1 MASEE
6 QRLVVVNLEEEMKQA
21 YINYAMSVIV
31 GRALPDVR
39 DGLKPVHRR
48 VLYAM
53 NELSLTRDKP
63 HKKSARVV
71 GDVIGKYHP
80 HGDAA
85 AYDSIVR
92 MAQDFSMR
100 YPLINGQGNFGSVD
114 GDPPAAM
121 RYTEVRMAQIAQEIL
136 ADIDKETVDFVPTY
150 DESLMEPT
158 VLPTRIPNLLINGSS
173 GIAVGMATNIPPHNL
188 GEVVDGLMYLLENP
202 EATSMELMEF
212 IKGPDFPTGGIIY
225 GQEGLVEAYTTGRGI
240 IQLRA
245 KASIEK
251 SDKGGKENI
260 IVSELPYQINKAK
273 LVEKIAELV
282 KEKKI
287 EGIGEVRD
295 ESDREGMRI
304 VIELKRDEIADVILN
319 QLYKHTNMQ
328 SAYGIIFLALNNN
341 QPQVMNVKELLS
353 HYLDFRREVVT
364 RRARYDLRKA
374 EEKAHILQGLKIA
387 LDNLEAVIALIK
399 TSHTPQMAKEALMS
413 NLPLTDIQV
422 QAILDMRLQ
431 RLTGLERDRIT
442 RDLEETLKLITD
454 LQELLKSEDKI
465 NKVIKKE
472 LIEIKEKYNDERLT
486 EIADEIIETTHEDLI
501 IEEDMAVTIT
511 KSGYIKRTPVRLYRS
526 QKRGGK
532 GIRAMEI
539 KDEDLVEE
547 IFVASTHDYILF
559 FTNMG
564 QVHRLKVHEL
574 PLAGRSAKGKAL
586 PNLLSLKEEEMVTAM
601 FSTRDFI
608 GDNDLIMATKRGI
621 LKKTPLNAY
630 NYTRTGGIIA
640 VKLDEGDE
648 LISVGL
654 CSPAKLVFLATRLG
668 KAVRFKEDAV
678 REVGRTARGVKGIK
692 LGPADYIIGMEITD
706 GKTTILTVTEKGF
719 GKRTRL
725 GEYRIQARGGGG
737 IANIKITAKNGPV
750 VGIRQVNDQDELLV
764 ITSEGKSIRL
774 QANGIPIVGRSTQG
788 VKLINLDPGDKVVGL
803 TKVEESN

>member
-188 GEVVDGLMYLLENP
+188 GEVVAGLMYLLENP